1 MIKRIVLIPL
11 TCLLLF
17 SFKSSGDLSSK
28 KILKDYWLLEKVSY
42 QEPDMYDRIIL
53 FNDVTNLCFEQ
64 SLWRFSTS
72 SNTGSYA
79 INDLYCSYGKRNI
92 SFDISK
98 TARKNGLYDIVL
110 KTEIQDGYANKFKVQ
125 ITELKKKSMKWRYK
139 VYVKGKPYTINMRFV
154 KK

>member
-17 SFKSSGDLSSK
+17 SFKSSDDFSSK
-28 KILKDYWLLEKVSY
+28 KILKDYWLLDKISY
-42 QEPDMYDRIIL
+42 QEPGMYDRIIL

-72 SNTGSYA
+72 NNTGSYA

-98 TARKNGLYDIVL
+98 SSRKNSLYDVVL
-110 KTEIQDGYANKFKVQ
+110 KTETKYGYANKFRVK
-125 ITELKKKSMKWRYK
+125 ITELKKKSMKWRHK
-139 VYVKGKPYTINMRFV
+139 VYYNGKYHNMVMHFI

>member
-1 MIKRIVLIPL
+1 MIKKIVLIPL
-11 TCLLLF
+11 TCLLLL
-17 SFKSSGDLSSK
+17 SFKSSDEISSK

-42 QEPDMYDRIIL
+42 QDPNMFDRIIL

-64 SLWRFSTS
+64 SLWRFNTS
-72 SNTGSYA
+72 ANTGSYA

-98 TARKNGLYDIVL
+98 ASKKTGLYDVVL
-110 KTEIQDGYANKFKVQ
+110 KTEIEGGYANRFKVK
-125 ITELKKKSMKWRYK
+125 ITELNKKSMKWSYK
-139 VYVKGKPYTINMRFV
+139 VYIDGKAHNINMRFV